1 MSSKRPNTMSRE
13 TGRGGMLVSAYT
25 NVPSAAVLVH
35 AHIFTGTQVLTQRVL
50 RAAQM
55 LPERS
60 NI

>member
-1 MSSKRPNTMSRE
+1 MSSKRPNTMSQE
-13 TGRGGMLVSAYT
+13 TGRGGMLVSVYT
-25 NVPSAAVLVH
+25 NVPSEVVLVH
-35 AHIFTGTQVLTQRVL
+35 AHIFIGTQVLTQRVL

>member
-1 MSSKRPNTMSRE
+1 MSQE
-13 TGRGGMLVSAYT
+13 TGRGGMLVSVYT
-25 NVPSAAVLVH
+25 NVPSEVVFVH
-35 AHIFTGTQVLTQRVL
+35 AYVFIGTQVLTQRVL

>member
-1 MSSKRPNTMSRE
+1 MSQE
-13 TGRGGMLVSAYT
+13 TGRGGMLVSVYT
-25 NVPSAAVLVH
+25 NVPSEVVFVH
-35 AHIFTGTQVLTQRVL
+35 AYVFIGTQVLTQRQRVL